1 MTENTFPFN
10 DTPDEVDA
18 PAPNRRNLLL
28 AGGLA
33 AALLIGGGGYYLLS
47 GSSGDT
53 ATAVAAHAPRPAVAA
68 PKLPTKTKTKATAK
82 VLTVA
87 PVAKVP
93 AKSTEHLGRD
103 PFKAL
108 YVQPV
113 AAVAGLG
120 GPAAGP
126 LTAIPGPT
134 GTKTGTTGTSTGTKP
149 GTTGTSTGT
158 TGTGTGSTPVDA
170 SAPYALQLVS
180 ISPPSPEVRLF
191 AFKVAGVSKTVLP
204 AQRFGKY
211 GELIVLAY
219 TKTPTGAVT
228 GALIQVGDDSPIDV
242 RLGEKITVL

>member
-1 MTENTFPFN
+1 MTESTFPFN
-10 DTPDEVDA
+10 DTPDEVDTPA
-18 PAPNRRNLLL
+18 APNRRNLLL

-47 GSSGDT
+47 GSSSSSGDT
-53 ATAVAAHAPRPAVAA
+53 ATAAVPHPVRPAVRA
-68 PKLPTKTKTKATAK
+68 PKHPAKAKAK
-82 VLTVA
+82 APTVA

-120 GPAAGP
+120 VPATGS

-134 GTKTGTTGTSTGTKP
+134 GTKTGTTR
-149 GTTGTSTGT
+149 TSTGT

-170 SAPYALQLVS
+170 SSPYALQLVS